1 MEGYATLLT
10 EVHVDL
16 QGFIVDLVALNA
28 GLTRV
33 ETTVVQA
40 ATGVKDYALAL
51 AKGQIPLQVTAT
63 PDEEIA
69 LLRNGVRQ
77 HQSRIKTLH
86 IQKRKDKAQEVV
98 AKSAAKQQREDEV
111 FARKALL
118 IEAQQKLAAHS
129 ARAAGPVV
137 EESEDEEPHADE
149 PHADEPHADEPH
161 ADEPEDDE
169 PEATTSSGSKAPV
182 TPELVAEVSLQRT
195 AVAEV
200 DADLLKAQKGFMRAR
215 KENRSGRVLKDIR
228 MNPGQK
234 TPFQAWVEECH
245 KAIYDVAVAAA
256 AE

>member
-40 ATGVKDYALAL
+40 ATGVKEYALAL

-86 IQKRKDKAQEVV
+86 IQKRKDKAQEAV
-98 AKSAAKQQREDEV
+98 AKSDAKQQRENEV

-118 IEAQQKLAAHS
+118 IEAQQKLATHS

-137 EESEDEEPHADE
+137 EESENEEPHADE
-149 PHADEPHADEPH
+149 PHADESEDDES
-161 ADEPEDDE
+161 EDDE

-234 TPFQAWVEECH
+234 TLFQAWVEECH